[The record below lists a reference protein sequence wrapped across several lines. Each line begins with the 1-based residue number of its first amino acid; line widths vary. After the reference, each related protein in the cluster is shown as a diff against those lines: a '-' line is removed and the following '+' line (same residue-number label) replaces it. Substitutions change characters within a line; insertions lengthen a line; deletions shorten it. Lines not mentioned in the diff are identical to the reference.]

1 MAKAVTRQCNVS
13 KSNKHSNL
21 FSSAFQIGSKVHQLD
36 SFDSP
41 CTVSK
46 PEPVTQR
53 NLITK
58 TNCNNKNSCII
69 NCDVTISN
77 KTNKSSI
84 PPSVTEVPRTPGRE
98 AFSEENPTKRIRV
111 SDEDQLA
118 AGPSHGY
125 AMIPIDVPSRPE
137 RVPSWARFDDEP
149 AGPKGVA
156 PNIPEIAMPLYRTL
170 RNAESKKAKA
180 EIVLE
185 YAIKYHDVKIT
196 PKTLLV
202 DVQPPFGRDDADLM
216 SSWYSIVA
224 TAEHSFNGI
233 LCEKARSIMTSHD
246 VVINEARATLAR
258 CLTSD
263 AQILEATRAIGS
275 VNEKVRRKERASRED
290 KLIKDK
296 LANRERANKRR
307 GLPNPVSAVV
317 RPSDKS
323 FRPRP
328 APKQGKGP
336 RQNPNQQQAN
346 QRPSPRDANSNPSG
360 QRRTQGRDQDERT
373 PRPRGQARQSGPN
386 NQNQVRSQVRNTP
399 DLRPDQTSQI
409 ERFMKEIKKLMRK

>member
-1 MAKAVTRQCNVS
+1 
-13 KSNKHSNL
+13 
-21 FSSAFQIGSKVHQLD
+21 
-36 SFDSP
+36 
-41 CTVSK
+41 
-46 PEPVTQR
+46 
-53 NLITK
+53 
-58 TNCNNKNSCII
+58 
-69 NCDVTISN
+69 
-77 KTNKSSI
+77 
-84 PPSVTEVPRTPGRE
+84 
-98 AFSEENPTKRIRV
+98 
-111 SDEDQLA
+111 
-118 AGPSHGY
+118 
-125 AMIPIDVPSRPE
+125 
-137 RVPSWARFDDEP
+137 
-149 AGPKGVA
+149 
-156 PNIPEIAMPLYRTL
+156 
-170 RNAESKKAKA
+170 
-180 EIVLE
+180 
-185 YAIKYHDVKIT
+185 
-196 PKTLLV
+196 
-202 DVQPPFGRDDADLM
+202 
-216 SSWYSIVA
+216 
-224 TAEHSFNGI
+224 
-233 LCEKARSIMTSHD
+233 MTSHD
-246 VVINEARATLAR
+246 VVINEARETLAR
-258 CLTSD
+258 CLTTDS
-263 AQILEATRAIGS
+263 QILEATRAIGS

-336 RQNPNQQQAN
+336 RHNPNQAN